1 MAASRTGRN
10 RVLWAHA
17 HLDTRIRHPLLAGA
31 RRALWLRHRTRDEA
45 PPRLLLRPGADQP
58 DLPRAG
64 PLTGGGADLLDRR
77 RAAGQA
83 PPAGGP
89 AHPHRPAATSPAP
102 RGAHTP

>member
-83 PPAGGP
+83 RPAGVPPHPPPHPATAPLAGP
-89 AHPHRPAATSPAP
+89 AH
-102 RGAHTP
+102 TP